1 MCELFGIC
9 ANKKYV
15 LNDWLKEFYSHSVK
29 HPDGWGLA
37 LFEYGVNVEKEPIR
51 AKDSAY
57 LRKRL
62 STELSA
68 EVALGHIRLAS
79 VGKLIY
85 DNCHPFV
92 RRDNSGRV
100 WTLMHNGTIF
110 TDVLDSYKESQVGT
124 SDSERILMYLMDKMN
139 EKVKE
144 VGHSLSKEERIEVV
158 EKVILKIVPNNKVN
172 LIFYDG
178 EYYYVHT
185 NCEGTLYRR
194 AIEEGVVLATVP
206 LDKAEWSPVKMNTLL
221 VFEAG
226 KQVYTGSSHEYYYVK
241 K

>member
-51 AKDSAY
+51 AKDSAS
-57 LRKRL
+57 LRQSL

-110 TDVLDSYKESQVGT
+110 TDVLDSYKENQVGT

-139 EKVKE
+139 EKIQE
-144 VGHSLSKEERIEVV
+144 VGHRLRI
-158 EKVILKIVPNNKVN
+158 
-172 LIFYDG
+172 
-178 EYYYVHT
+178 
-185 NCEGTLYRR
+185 
-194 AIEEGVVLATVP
+194 
-206 LDKAEWSPVKMNTLL
+206 
-221 VFEAG
+221 
-226 KQVYTGSSHEYYYVK
+226 
-241 K
+241 